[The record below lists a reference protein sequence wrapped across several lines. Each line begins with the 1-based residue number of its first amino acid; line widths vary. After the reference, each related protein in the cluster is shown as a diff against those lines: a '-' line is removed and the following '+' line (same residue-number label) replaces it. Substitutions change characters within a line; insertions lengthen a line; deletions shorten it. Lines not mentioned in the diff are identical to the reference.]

1 MKIFHRQIALPSDHG
16 SWVFLLSPLLIGI
29 FAAGSF
35 TTATLWLVVGALAAF
50 LTRQPASMIVK
61 AYSKRRSR
69 KALPAAFFWLTG
81 YGLVGLG
88 ALVELYTNGFSYVLV
103 LLIPGLLVFA
113 WHLWLVSRRAERQQ
127 MGVDIVAS
135 GALAVSAPAAYWIG
149 VGSPDALGWWLWG
162 LTWFQSAASIV
173 YAFLRLEQRKLTA
186 APSRQEKLRL
196 GKRALL
202 YTSFNSIAVILCSA
216 ADILPPLLF
225 LPYVLQ
231 LAETIWGTLNPA
243 IGKKPTQIGLRQLGV
258 SAIFTILFI
267 LTWNIHLA

>member
-1 MKIFHRQIALPSDHG
+1 MNIFRRQIALPSDHG

-69 KALPAAFFWLTG
+69 KDLPAAFFWLAV

-88 ALVELYTNGFSYVLV
+88 ALVGLCSAGFNYVLV

-135 GALAVSAPAAYWIG
+135 GALAVAAPAAYWIG
-149 VGSPDALGWWLWG
+149 VGSPEAMGWWLWG

-173 YAFLRLEQRKLTA
+173 YAFLRLEQRKLSA

-202 YTSFNSIAVILCSA
+202 YTSFNLIVTIIFSAVG
-216 ADILPPLLF
+216 ILPPLLF
-225 LPYVLQ
+225 LPYALQ
-231 LAETIWGTLNPA
+231 SAETLWGTLHPA
-243 IGKKPTQIGLRQLGV
+243 IGKKPTQIGLRQL
-258 SAIFTILFI
+258 AISTLFTLLFI
-267 LTWNIHLA
+267 LTWNLD